1 MRKSPEGKW
10 QKASVPLDGATLAVM
25 QEHVRMR
32 WASLSTDMR
41 LSCFPCFDWMIGPAV
56 HSCLISRN
64 PPFDRPM
71 KQKWGGCLKKKKKNH
86 KVRLCYCQAAERTS
100 WSIRGVW
107 NGRTPQG
114 RDPVHAS
121 RDLCATESA
130 AQIGV
135 IRRVKPS
142 GANSPETLDLS
153 ELIRPREAQADTL
166 G

>member
-71 KQKWGGCLKKKKKNH
+71 KQKWGGCLKKKKKSKSTPLLLSSSWTYELIYHRGLGRENTAGSGSGACVTWPLRH
-86 KVRLCYCQAAERTS
+86 GFYRADRSHPTS
-100 WSIRGVW
+100 QTKWRKL
-107 NGRTPQG
+107 
-114 RDPVHAS
+114 S
-121 RDLCATESA
+121 RD
-130 AQIGV
+130 
-135 IRRVKPS
+135 IRFVR
-142 GANSPETLDLS
+142 
-153 ELIRPREAQADTL
+153 AD
-166 G
+166 